1 MQGVRCSH
9 WTLYAECEL
18 DWFLQAVNGHSA
30 RTLEDNENFENASK
44 IQTGL

>member
-1 MQGVRCSH
+1 MQGARCSH

-18 DWFLQAVNGHSA
+18 DWFSQAVNEHSA
-30 RTLEDNENFENASK
+30 RIPEDNKIFENASK